1 MANETKTPPFSGS
14 STVLPGS
21 TAGSGIGYG
30 SGTLHSDDI
39 QSGVMRGANDA
50 TDRISAEAAAI
61 GTELEQGARRTAER
75 LRSEARLAADRAEL
89 ASRRLLETSR
99 SNVRTRPLTW
109 IGLAVVAGAIIA
121 RLVR

>member
-14 STVLPGS
+14 GTVSPGS

-30 SGTLHSDDI
+30 SGTLHSDDV
-39 QSGVMRGANDA
+39 QSGVVRGANEA
-50 TDRISAEAAAI
+50 VERVSVEAAAI
-61 GTELEQGARRTAER
+61 GTELEQGASRTADR
-75 LRSEARLAADRAEL
+75 LRSEARLAAQRAEL
-89 ASRRLLETSR
+89 ASQRLLETSR

-109 IGLAVVAGAIIA
+109 IGVAVVAGAIIA

>member
-14 STVLPGS
+14 STVSPGS
-21 TAGSGIGYG
+21 AAGIGYG
-30 SGTLHSDDI
+30 SGTLHSDDV
-39 QSGVMRGANDA
+39 QSGVVRGANEA
-50 TDRISAEAAAI
+50 VERVSVEAAAI
-61 GTELEQGARRTAER
+61 GTELEQGASRTADR
-75 LRSEARLAADRAEL
+75 LRSEARLAAQRAEL
-89 ASRRLLETSR
+89 ASQRLLETSR